1 MRYKEG
7 SPRHQ
12 TLLLPPSLDEYVSDN
27 NPCRVI
33 DAFVD
38 SLDLVALGFT
48 KAKTAHT
55 GCKPYSPGDLLK
67 LYIYAY
73 LNQTSSTRRLEKECN
88 RNLEVIWLMKQL
100 APDFKT
106 IADFRKENGGAI
118 KQTCKHFILFCK
130 KAGLVSGDLVAI
142 DGSKFKA
149 AASKDKVITRKQ
161 LTKQLAKL
169 EQKIESYLDK
179 LNQTEQ
185 VTEGIELDDQRV
197 EAALESLNKRK
208 SEIQSELNDLEESGK
223 SHHCTTEEDAKLMRS
238 GRNGMIVG
246 YNAQNAVDS
255 KNQIVAH
262 HELTQA
268 FSDNRQLEPIILA
281 TKEVLQNELK
291 MVVADA
297 GYSNGEQVANCHKE
311 EIELAVPAN
320 RAINNQGD
328 YFQKK
333 DFRYIEEEDAYEC
346 PAGKRLNRSSYN
358 AADKMNVYTTSS
370 KECKTCILKSKCTKS
385 NRRKVSRHFYEDN
398 MNQANALATQ
408 DIMNKRMKTVEP
420 PFATLKR
427 MLNNGRFRCWGL
439 KTAASEYSLG
449 VLSYNL
455 MRAINVLGVKRMVE
469 QLA

>member
-7 SPRHQ
+7 APRHQ
-12 TLLLPPSLDEYVSDN
+12 SLLLPPSLDEYVSDN

-38 SLDLVALGFT
+38 SLDLIELGFT
-48 KAKTAHT
+48 KARTAHT

-106 IADFRKENGGAI
+106 IADFRKDNGEAI
-118 KQTCKHFILFCK
+118 KKTCKHFILFCK
-130 KAGLVSGDLVAI
+130 NAGLVNGDLVAI

-149 AASKDKVITRKQ
+149 AASKDQVITRKQ
-161 LTKQLAKL
+161 LTKQLTKL
-169 EQKIESYLDK
+169 EQKIESYLGK
-179 LNQTEQ
+179 LNASE
-185 VTEGIELDDQRV
+185 ESNAGIEVNTQKV
-197 EAALESLNKRK
+197 EAALDYLSKQRIQIQDDLDELDKAGK
-208 SEIQSELNDLEESGK
+208 SNICKTEES
-223 SHHCTTEEDAKLMRS
+223 AKLMRS
-238 GRNGMIVG
+238 GRNGMVVG

-255 KNQIVAH
+255 KHQVVIH

-268 FSDNRQLEPIILA
+268 PTDNQQLEPMADAVKDLL
-281 TKEVLQNELK
+281 ENELDTIA
-291 MVVADA
+291 ADA
-297 GYSNGEQVANCHKE
+297 GYSSGEQVANCQDKG
-311 EIELAVPAN
+311 IQVAVPAN

-328 YFQKK
+328 YFQKSE
-333 DFRYIEEEDAYEC
+333 FTYIEEEDVYKC
-346 PAGKRLNRSSYN
+346 PAGEVLTYNTFNTAQKMHLYSRKGCSSCKLQSN
-358 AADKMNVYTTSS
+358 CTKADKRWVT
-370 KECKTCILKSKCTKS
+370 
-385 NRRKVSRHFYEDN
+385 RHFYEEN
-398 MNQANALATQ
+398 MNLANAAATPG
-408 DIMNKRMKTVEP
+408 IMNARMKTVEP
-420 PFATLKR
+420 PFGTLKR

-439 KTAASEYSLG
+439 KSAASEYSLG

-455 MRAINVLGVKRMVE
+455 MRAINVLGVKGMMK

>member
-12 TLLLPPSLDEYVSDN
+12 ALLFPPSLDEYVDDK

-38 SLDLVALGFT
+38 SLDLIELGFT

-55 GCKPYSPGDLLK
+55 GCKPYNPGDLLK

-73 LNQTSSTRRLEKECN
+73 LNQTSSTRRLEKECH

-100 APDFKT
+100 A
-106 IADFRKENGGAI
+106 
-118 KQTCKHFILFCK
+118 
-130 KAGLVSGDLVAI
+130 
-142 DGSKFKA
+142 
-149 AASKDKVITRKQ
+149 
-161 LTKQLAKL
+161 KL
-169 EQKIESYLDK
+169 EHKIEQYLDT

-185 VTEGIELDDQRV
+185 APEGIEFDNKKIK
-197 EAALESLNKRK
+197 AALETLNTRK
-208 SEIQSELNDLEESGK
+208 GEIQSELDELQESGK
-223 SHHCTTEEDAKLMRS
+223 NHRCTTEEDAKLMRS
-238 GRNGMIVG
+238 GRSGMIVG

-255 KNQIVAH
+255 DNQIVVH

-268 FSDNRQLEPIILA
+268 FSDNRQLEPITLV
-281 TKEVLQNELK
+281 TKEVMQDKLK
-291 MVVADA
+291 MIVADA
-297 GYSNGEQVANCHKE
+297 GYSNGEQVANCHEKD
-311 EIELAVPAN
+311 IQLAVPAN

-333 DFRYIEEEDAYEC
+333 DFHYIEEEDAFEC
-346 PAGKRLNRSSYN
+346 PAGKRLKRSSVN
-358 AADKMNVYTTSS
+358 AADKMYVYSTKV
-370 KECKTCILKSKCTKS
+370 KECEACTLKSKCTKS

-439 KTAASEYSLG
+439 RTAASEYSLG

-455 MRAINVLGVKRMVE
+455 MRAINVLGVKKMVE
-469 QLA
+469 LLA